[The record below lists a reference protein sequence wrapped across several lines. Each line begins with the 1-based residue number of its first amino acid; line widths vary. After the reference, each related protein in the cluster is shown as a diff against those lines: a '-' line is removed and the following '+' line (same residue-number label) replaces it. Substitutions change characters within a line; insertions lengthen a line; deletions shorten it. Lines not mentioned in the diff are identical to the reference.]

1 MERFADEQ
9 ASASVERCLKKLA
22 MGKAKA
28 MLEAREPKLPSPT
41 FISAYL
47 GAFRPHA
54 KPSLP
59 ASPSQGDSTLDLAFD
74 ALAAS
79 DYSHAVSLVHEAM
92 DQGISTKEGEAE
104 AYNMRGTFRF
114 LLGDSAAAKAD
125 LEKALELHPSF
136 VQAWVKIASVH
147 MELGDAASA
156 FGDFEAAIRHNA
168 NDPDIYY
175 HRGQVYFIMQEFDK
189 AVEDYQKS
197 TELDG
202 DFIFSQIQAA
212 VAHYKQGKVAPSM
225 AAFRRILK
233 QFPDRGEPS
242 NY

>member
-1 MERFADEQ
+1 
-9 ASASVERCLKKLA
+9 
-22 MGKAKA
+22 
-28 MLEAREPKLPSPT
+28 
-41 FISAYL
+41 
-47 GAFRPHA
+47 
-54 KPSLP
+54 
-59 ASPSQGDSTLDLAFD
+59 
-74 ALAAS
+74 
-79 DYSHAVSLVHEAM
+79 
-92 DQGISTKEGEAE
+92 
-104 AYNMRGTFRF
+104 
-114 LLGDSAAAKAD
+114 
-125 LEKALELHPSF
+125 
-136 VQAWVKIASVH
+136 

-156 FGDFEAAIRHNA
+156 FGDFEAAIRHNP

-189 AVEDYQKS
+189 AVEDYTKS